1 MNLLKY
7 ILLLFVFLPA
17 TAMSATMYTDQTSY
31 LTALSAGGYTIIHE
45 GFEDDV
51 TWAASR
57 STISSPATTP
67 FVISQGIKWTSNYGT
82 NEVSTG
88 GLGGSVIDGSYG
100 FYSIPHGNQETTQT
114 LACANA
120 EEPDIPD
127 YCWQED
133 GWIGTSV
140 GAGTLY
146 GVGGWID
153 GTFGA
158 KVTIL
163 LDGVNFEEDPANR
176 DGTRVGDWTFVGI
189 IEPAG
194 FTTFEV
200 RELGGKG
207 GQNELIF
214 GDAFTIG
221 ATFSALVDIIYV
233 DSGGICGGKA
243 PCVDSINLG
252 IAQSADVATI
262 NIAEGL
268 YNGDITLGKSKD
280 LILLGGWDAAFT
292 SQTSYTTANG
302 LIIRQGK
309 IITYNLILRSL
320 IEAGSGGPDR

>member
-1 MNLLKY
+1 MNFSKY
-7 ILLLFVFLPA
+7 LLLVFVFLP
-17 TAMSATMYTDQTSY
+17 TSAMSATMYTDQASY
-31 LTALSAGGYTIIHE
+31 LAALSAGGYEIIHE

-51 TWAASR
+51 TWAVSR
-57 STISSPATTP
+57 STISSPSTTP

-100 FYSIPHGNQETTQT
+100 FYSIPHGNQETTRT

-120 EEPDIPD
+120 EEPNIPD
-127 YCWQED
+127 SCWQED

-140 GAGTLY
+140 SAGTLY

-163 LDGVNFEEDPANR
+163 LNGVNFEEDPANR

-189 IEPAG
+189 IDPAG
-194 FTTFEV
+194 FTIFEV

-221 ATFSALVDIIYV
+221 ASSVPAPLPSAVW
-233 DSGGICGGKA
+233 
-243 PCVDSINLG
+243 
-252 IAQSADVATI
+252 
-262 NIAEGL
+262 
-268 YNGDITLGKSKD
+268 
-280 LILLGGWDAAFT
+280 LLLLD
-292 SQTSYTTANG
+292 
-302 LIIRQGK
+302 
-309 IITYNLILRSL
+309 
-320 IEAGSGGPDR
+320 